1 MFAGQKCPLPPSA
14 AVSDLVWSVVL
25 PKTADILIK
34 NPKLKKIY
42 KIKIIPLVLVNNI
55 SKAQSYCLTRF

>member
-1 MFAGQKCPLPPSA
+1 MIRSKSASSA
-14 AVSDLVWSVVL
+14 AVFGPVWSDVL

-34 NPKLKKIY
+34 NPKLKKNY

-55 SKAQSYCLTRF
+55 SKAQIYCSTRL